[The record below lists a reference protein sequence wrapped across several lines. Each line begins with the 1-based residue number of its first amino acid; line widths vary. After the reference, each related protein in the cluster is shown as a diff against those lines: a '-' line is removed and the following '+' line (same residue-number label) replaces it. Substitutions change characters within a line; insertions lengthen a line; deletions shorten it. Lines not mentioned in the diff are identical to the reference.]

1 MLALESQQVILLR
14 MARLAGGGATAGAEM
29 QLMTGEKLLAATE
42 ETSRLLLGALKDSV
56 IKRYRKRV
64 RANVRRLSK

>member
-14 MARLAGGGATAGAEM
+14 MARLSGGGAAAGAEM
-29 QLMTGEKLLAATE
+29 QLMAGEKLLAAAE
-42 ETSRLLLGALKDSV
+42 ETGRLFLGASNDSV